1 VAHALGPRRVRPG
14 YDLGERG
21 DDEEAVSLLLAPPL
35 AAAKAQSR
43 MQGQGKSGG
52 IRGSDCSAL
61 LIDARG
67 ISHWFQRPVLSE
79 VSLQV
84 AAGEVHALLGPNG
97 AGKTTLLRVL
107 AGLLRPAAGSLR
119 VAGCD
124 GIRDPRG
131 LRRQIGLMPSGDG
144 TLYSRLSGLEN
155 LAFFA
160 RLQGFGRK
168 DAFARG
174 EDLLELVGLA
184 EHAHKRVNAYSHGMQ
199 KRLCFARALLT
210 EPDVLLIDE
219 ATHDLDPHAARAV
232 RGLTLR
238 AASRGAAVVW
248 TTQRLDEIR
257 GFTDSVTLLNNG
269 AVCFN
274 GSLHDLLGRE
284 VPRRYMLRLQNGGT
298 PPAALKQCVGRLL
311 GSSATIQSAPRA
323 TEDDY
328 ILDLGDGHVLGD
340 ALTALDRAGVRILAC
355 REERSGIEEA
365 FVSLTEGSSR

>member
-1 VAHALGPRRVRPG
+1 VRK
-14 YDLGERG
+14 L
-21 DDEEAVSLLLAPPL
+21 EE
-35 AAAKAQSR
+35 
-43 MQGQGKSGG
+43 SGG
-52 IRGSDCSAL
+52 RECRGSGL

-67 ISHWFQRPVLSE
+67 ISHCFQQPALSD
-79 VSLQV
+79 VSLEV

-107 AGLLRPAAGSLR
+107 AGLLRPEAGSLN

-131 LRRQIGLMPSGDG
+131 LRRRIGLMPSGDG
-144 TLYSRLSGLEN
+144 TLYSRISGLEN

-168 DAFARG
+168 DALARA

-184 EHAHKRVNAYSHGMQ
+184 EHAHKRLHAYSHGMQ

-219 ATHDLDPHAARAV
+219 ATHDLDPLAARGV

-238 AASRGAAVVW
+238 AASRGTAVIW
-248 TTQRLDEIR
+248 TTQRLDELR
-257 GFTDSVTLLNNG
+257 GFADTVTLLNSG
-269 AVCFN
+269 SVCFS
-274 GSLHDLLGRE
+274 GGLHGLIGRD
-284 VPRRYMLRLQNGGT
+284 VTNRYVLKLQNGSS
-298 PPAALKQCVGRLL
+298 PPAAQSLDRLL
-311 GSSATIQSAPRA
+311 GSTATIESAPRA
-323 TEDDY
+323 EEDDY
-328 ILDLGDGHVLGD
+328 ILALEHGHVLGD
-340 ALTALDRAGVRILAC
+340 ALTALNRGGIRILTC

-365 FVSLTEGSSR
+365 FVSLTDGSGR